1 VTRVAAAVVAALACA
16 GAAHA
21 AQRIALPSPIA
32 PLSAQPPLDGGAST
46 AAENVAHSVSSATN
60 VAVAINDA
68 GTPFAVTATQR
79 LDVRGLGDYFFTIG
93 APVLAVRA
101 PSGSGSGSVP
111 GMRTD
116 SIVWAG
122 FNPGE
127 RLLVA
132 RATLEPAKAL
142 AELPI
147 RIRVSGDTTTLENA
161 TGVSVGSFSAEAP
174 RAPLVAYLARL
185 RAEVAHGRTPLQTSI
200 PLAST
205 PKNVRVT
212 VTAPL
217 HVTGTIGSQRID
229 VMLSGRTRVHGHGRI
244 VLRVEPVER
253 VDEITATSGRA
264 LLREAIRAT
273 LMLARANQYDEFLG
287 NPDPAGPSQTVY
299 AYRTASP
306 PHAAPIAAVG
316 HHRRTW
322 VETAL
327 VVAVLAAA
335 LVAGAALWARS

>member
-1 VTRVAAAVVAALACA
+1 MTRLAVVVVAALACA
-16 GAAHA
+16 GAAYG

-32 PLSAQPPLDGGAST
+32 PLSAQPPLAGGASSS
-46 AAENVAHSVSSATN
+46 AENVAHSITASTN
-60 VAVAINDA
+60 VAVAIDEA
-68 GTPFAVTATQR
+68 GAPFAVTATQR

-101 PSGSGSGSVP
+101 PAGSASAP

-132 RATLEPAKAL
+132 RATLEPAKA
-142 AELPI
+142 AVALPI
-147 RIRVSGDTTTLENA
+147 RIDVSGDTITLENA
-161 TGVSVGSFSAEAP
+161 TRISVGSFNADAP
-174 RAPLVAYLARL
+174 RAPLLAYLARL
-185 RAEVAHGRTPLQTSI
+185 RAEVGHGRTPLQTSI

-205 PKNVRVT
+205 PANERVT

-217 HVTGTIGSQRID
+217 HVTGAIGPRRVDMMLTGRARI
-229 VMLSGRTRVHGHGRI
+229 RGHGR
-244 VLRVEPVER
+244 VDLRVEPIEH
-253 VDEITATSGRA
+253 VDEATAASGRA

-273 LMLARANQYDEFLG
+273 LTLARANQYDEFLG
-287 NPDPAGPSQTVY
+287 NPDPAGASRTVY
-299 AYRTASP
+299 TYRTASP

-316 HHRRTW
+316 NHRRTW

-327 VVAVLAAA
+327 AVVALATA
-335 LVAGAALWARS
+335 LAAGAALWARS

>member
-1 VTRVAAAVVAALACA
+1 MRRAVVIVAALACT
-16 GAAHA
+16 GTAHA
-21 AQRIALPSPIA
+21 EPRVALPSPIA
-32 PLSAQPPLDGGAST
+32 PLSAQPPLCGGARTS
-46 AAENVAHSVSSATN
+46 AEDVAHSISASTT
-60 VAVAINDA
+60 VAVAIDQA

-101 PSGSGSGSVP
+101 PTDSAAVP
-111 GMRTD
+111 GMRTG

-132 RATLEPAKAL
+132 RATLEPAKAVT
-142 AELPI
+142 ALPL
-147 RIRVSGDTTTLENA
+147 RIRVSGGTITLEN
-161 TGVSVGSFSAEAP
+161 TTTITVGSFSADAP

-185 RAEVAHGRTPLQTSI
+185 RGEVEHGRTPLQTSV
-200 PLAST
+200 PVASAPT
-205 PKNVRVT
+205 NAPVT

-217 HVTGTIGSQRID
+217 HVTGTIGRQRID
-229 VMLSGRTRVHGHGRI
+229 LMLTHRTRIKGSGRI
-244 VLRVEPVER
+244 DLRAEPVEH
-253 VDEITATSGRA
+253 VDQVTVTGGRA
-264 LLREAIRAT
+264 LLRAAIRAT
-273 LMLARANQYDEFLG
+273 LTLARANQYDEFLA
-287 NPDPAGPSQTVY
+287 NPDPAGSSRTVY
-299 AYRTASP
+299 AYRTSSP

-327 VVAVLAAA
+327 IVTALAAA
-335 LVAGAALWARS
+335 LFASAALWARS

>member
-1 VTRVAAAVVAALACA
+1 MSRAAAVVVATLACA
-16 GAAHA
+16 AAAHA
-21 AQRIALPSPIA
+21 ARRIALPSPIA
-32 PLSAQPPLDGGAST
+32 PLSAQPPLAGGARTS
-46 AAENVAHSVSSATN
+46 AERVAHSVTASTN
-60 VAVAINDA
+60 VAVAIDGA

-101 PSGSGSGSVP
+101 PPGSAPVP
-111 GMRTD
+111 GMRTG
-116 SIVWAG
+116 SIIWAG
-122 FNPGE
+122 FNPGN

-132 RATLEPAKAL
+132 RATLEPAKAV
-142 AELPI
+142 AALPI
-147 RIRVSGDTTTLENA
+147 RIRVSGDTVTLENE
-161 TGVSVGSFSAEAP
+161 TGISVGSFSADAP

-205 PKNVRVT
+205 PTNERIT

-217 HVTGTIGSQRID
+217 HVTGTIGPQRID
-229 VMLSGRTRVHGHGRI
+229 VMLIGRTRVHAHGR
-244 VLRVEPVER
+244 VDLRVEPVEH
-253 VDEITATSGRA
+253 VDEVTATSGRA

-273 LMLARANQYDEFLG
+273 LTLARANQYDEFLG
-287 NPDPAGPSQTVY
+287 NPDPAGSSRTTY
-299 AYRTASP
+299 AYRTGSP
-306 PHAAPIAAVG
+306 PRAAPIAAVG

-327 VVAVLAAA
+327 VVAALAAA
-335 LVAGAALWARS
+335 LAAGAALWARS